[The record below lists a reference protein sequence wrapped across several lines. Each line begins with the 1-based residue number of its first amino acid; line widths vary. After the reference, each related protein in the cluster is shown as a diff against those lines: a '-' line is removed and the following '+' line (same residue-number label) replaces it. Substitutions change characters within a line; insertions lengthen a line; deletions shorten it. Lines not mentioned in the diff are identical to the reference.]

1 MGEVLELHPDGGP
14 EKTPVLPSLH
24 ADEDLARRLA
34 FLIHGALVSLGLSE
48 DADLDEV
55 LDAAVRRPGVVD
67 LPVYSAVWI
76 LRHAKR
82 KPHAEV
88 QGVPHAA
95 SEPAPAAPDPHDPA
109 DPTFELSKE
118 GKPT

>member
-1 MGEVLELHPDGGP
+1 MGEVLHLQQPDSD
-14 EKTPVLPSLH
+14 TPVVMAQPDLS

-34 FLIHGALVSLGLSE
+34 FLIHGALRSLGLSE

-76 LRHAKR
+76 LRHARR

-88 QGVPHAA
+88 QGVPQ
-95 SEPAPAAPDPHDPA
+95 AAPEPVASDPDDPG
-109 DPTFELSKE
+109 DPGFQTER
-118 GKPT
+118 GPA